1 MAIDYTQPSAGFASE
16 DPLVQ
21 QKLAAMGAKSTT
33 PTPAPAPATPVANA
47 PYPNDPATM
56 RGARDNPLYLGP
68 TNFANIQKQYTPY
81 QIEQATERN
90 ASGDIFWKQGV
101 DIAKIPVSPT
111 GTTSFTAPADK
122 PPLPSSQGTVSGTTP
137 MTSNT
142 AGNELYKAQSAASAQ
157 YLGGLQKSIDD
168 LLARQQS
175 EATAAKAAAE
185 ADVNKLTSRLSST
198 LDQTQ
203 YADKLKADRDLFKT
217 EQMIR
222 DLGDVRTRIA
232 DATAALD
239 QGIIFEESRPVR
251 MGLLTGR
258 SAELKKQGLAH
269 VGALQSTAE
278 IIKGNIDLARAYADD
293 SLAAIKEDNAEKNR
307 ALSTLL
313 DMANAKVTS
322 LTSDEKSAIKS
333 RMDLLQEES
342 KNIQK
347 NKDDVFELAQKYPS
361 AFSKSNVTFTDTR
374 EQALAKMMP
383 NLAEYERLAL
393 EKERLTNEQ
402 LKSTIEENK
411 AQAKKYLSGGG
422 GGGGGSKS
430 SAPSAFDDR
439 INNALVEMYANG
451 ENLEDVVATL
461 QQVLGRPLDSKETTY
476 VKGLFATQRKEEPAE
491 KPLTAAQLTNDYGID
506 ISTRP
511 ELLNKTP
518 TQIQEI
524 LVKEK
529 ADAAAAAAKKEEPKS
544 SWWSGSPT
552 SMIFNKA
559 KGLLGFNK

>member
-1 MAIDYTQPSAGFASE
+1 MAIDYTNLSAGFASE

-21 QKLAAMGAKSTT
+21 QKLAAMGAKSAAPIPT
-33 PTPAPAPATPVANA
+33 TPAPVPVANA

-68 TNFANIQKQYTPY
+68 TNFSNIQKQYTPY

-90 ASGDIFWKQGV
+90 ANGDIFWKQGV
-101 DIAKIPVSPT
+101 DISKIPVSPS
-111 GTTSFTAPADK
+111 GTTSFTAPATK
-122 PPLPSSQGTVSGTTP
+122 PPLPSSQGTASGTTS
-137 MTSNT
+137 MTSNA
-142 AGNELYKAQSAASAQ
+142 AGNELYKAQSAASSQ
-157 YLGGLQKSIDD
+157 YLDGLQKSIDD

-175 EATAAKAAAE
+175 DATTAKAAAE
-185 ADVNKLTSRLSST
+185 AEVNKLTSRLTST

-203 YADKLKADRDLFKT
+203 YADKLKADRELFKT

-269 VGALQSTAE
+269 IGALQSTAE

-293 SLAAIKEDNAEKNR
+293 SLAAIKEDNSEKNR
-307 ALSTLL
+307 ALGVLL

-322 LTSDEKSAIKS
+322 LTADEKAAIKS

-361 AFSKSNVTFTDTR
+361 AFGKSNVTFTDTR

-402 LKSTIEENK
+402 LRSTIEENK

-422 GGGGGSKS
+422 GSGSS
-430 SAPSAFDDR
+430 SAPSAFDATV
-439 INNALVEMYANG
+439 NNALVEMYANG

-461 QQVLGRPLDSKETTY
+461 QAHLGRPLDKKETDY
-476 VKGLFATQRKEEPAE
+476 VKALFATQRKEDPAE
-491 KPLTAAQLTNDYGID
+491 KPLTAAQLTGDYGID
-506 ISTRP
+506 ITTRP

-518 TQIQEI
+518 TEIQAV

-529 ADAAAAAAKKEEPKS
+529 ADAAAAAAKAAEPKS
-544 SWWSGSPT
+544 SWWSNSA
-552 SMIFNKA
+552 SAKIFNKA
-559 KGLLGFNK
+559 KEFLGFNK